1 MSGRRGTAVIDEEC
15 SGGGLAIVAGVVQ
28 RIVPEA
34 VGSRPAHA
42 CTISRTVRPDHGPPR
57 PLAHQPEK
65 PAAASCRSTAW
76 SPSRAASHAFAS
88 AGAPIRSG
96 IGAEPS
102 PTFSGSGSGSIAGQ
116 TCLAAGKLL
125 RLNLCVRAC
134 VVISRTKY
142 RAGAC
147 IECTYHPGSLEF
159 SLD

>member
-42 CTISRTVRPDHGPPR
+42 CAISRTTDHGPPR
-57 PLAHQPEK
+57 TLAHQPEK
-65 PAAASCRSTAW
+65 PAAASCRSTAR

-88 AGAPIRSG
+88 AGAPTRSG
-96 IGAEPS
+96 IDAEPS

-116 TCLAAGKLL
+116 RSRIAAGNCCYHGVVAEL
-125 RLNLCVRAC
+125 RTGGYLVPHFDIPSPNG
-134 VVISRTKY
+134 Y
-142 RAGAC
+142 YC
-147 IECTYHPGSLEF
+147 IQRVQWPTQ
-159 SLD
+159 